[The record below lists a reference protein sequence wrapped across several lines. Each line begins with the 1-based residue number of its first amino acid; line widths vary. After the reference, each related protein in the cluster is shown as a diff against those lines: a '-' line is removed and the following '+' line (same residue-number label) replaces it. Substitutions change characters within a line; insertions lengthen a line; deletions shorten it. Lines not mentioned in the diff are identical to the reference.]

1 MDDLAATSPRV
12 VAAIVE
18 LVYDELARDP
28 RRVGKPLR
36 FDLEGFYSARRAEYR
51 VIYRIEDAAEVVRIA
66 ARRPEA
72 RDLSTHVTRIRGRRD
87 QLRRVSR
94 RVACPRFVFPRL
106 PIWKARN
113 T

>member
-51 VIYRIEDAAEVVRIA
+51 VIYRVEAVAEVVRIECVGP
-66 ARRPEA
+66 RSEIYRP
-72 RDLSTHVTRIRGRRD
+72 T
-87 QLRRVSR
+87 
-94 RVACPRFVFPRL
+94 
-106 PIWKARN
+106 
-113 T
+113 

>member
-1 MDDLAATSPRV
+1 

-51 VIYRIEDAAEVVRIA
+51 VIYRIEDAAEVV
-66 ARRPEA
+66 
-72 RDLSTHVTRIRGRRD
+72 S
-87 QLRRVSR
+87 
-94 RVACPRFVFPRL
+94 
-106 PIWKARN
+106 N
-113 T
+113 

>member
-51 VIYRIEDAAEVVRIA
+51 VIYRIEDAAEVVRIERVGP
-66 ARRPEA
+66 RREIY
-72 RDLSTHVTRIRGRRD
+72 R
-87 QLRRVSR
+87 LRRVSR
-94 RVACPRFVFPRL
+94 RVASARFVFARL